1 MARNLNM
8 RDWMQTLDAAEEL
21 VRVRKPVHPVENM
34 GALLFGSRERA
45 LLFEEI
51 DGFPNWTALGQA
63 PANVRQAALALGVPL
78 SDLIPEFSKR
88 SRTRLTPVMVE
99 DGPVREVVYEGD
111 QVDVTRL
118 PAHVCGEKDG
128 GRFIS
133 SGLVISKDPDTGIRN
148 LSFHRMQIKEKRKV
162 GILIYPRH
170 LSLIY
175 HKYEERNEPMPVS
188 IMIGHHPC
196 YYLAAAYTGDVE
208 LDELELAGA
217 LLQEPV
223 ELVKTSHADLEV
235 PTHAEIA
242 LEGFVLPHIR
252 EPEGP
257 FSEFQDYYV
266 AGMGSNPVVRIDRIT
281 MRRDAIYY
289 NIQNGS
295 EMGGCVYH
303 KVPMSAAIYD
313 RLKNVGGFVDLQNVM
328 LMPGIFGIVI
338 QIRQRFRGEAKNVL
352 LGALSTQYQHPKVAM
367 VVDEDVD
374 INNPAEVL
382 WALNTRVDPV
392 NDVVLIPNARVHAM
406 DPTGVEVVPPGSTIW
421 NRVGSKM
428 GIDATKP
435 SIGEPR
441 EREVFE
447 RIKPK
452 NLGQICLE
460 DFL

>member
-1 MARNLNM
+1 MAGTLNM
-8 RDWMQTLDAAEEL
+8 RDWIRVLEEAGEL
-21 VRVRKPVHPVENM
+21 VRVKKPVDPIENM
-34 GALLFGSRERA
+34 GALLYGSRERA
-45 LLFEEI
+45 LLFENI
-51 DGFPNWTALGQA
+51 AGFPNWTALGQA
-63 PANVRQAALALGVPL
+63 PANVRQAALALGVPVH
-78 SDLIPEFSKR
+78 DLIPEFSRRCKQ
-88 SRTRLTPVMVE
+88 RLPPVVVP
-99 DGPVREVVYEGD
+99 DGPVHEVVLEGE
-111 QVDVTRL
+111 QIDVTTL
-118 PAHVCGEKDG
+118 PAHMCGEKDG

-133 SGLVISKDPDTGIRN
+133 SGLVIAKDPDTGTRN
-148 LSFHRMQIKEKRKV
+148 LSFHRMQIKAPRKL

-175 HKYEERNEPMPVS
+175 RKYEERGQPMPVA

-196 YYLAAAYTGDVE
+196 YYLAAAYTGDFE

-217 LLQEPV
+217 LLQGPV
-223 ELVKTSHADLEV
+223 ELLKTGHADLEV
-235 PTHAEIA
+235 PAHAEIT
-242 LEGFVLPHIR
+242 LEGFVLPHVR

-266 AGMGSNPVVRIDRIT
+266 AGMGNNPVVRIDRLT
-281 MRRDAIYY
+281 MRQDAIYY
-289 NIQNGS
+289 SIQNGS

-328 LMPGIFGIVI
+328 IMPGIFGVVI
-338 QIRQRFRGEAKNVL
+338 QIRQRFRGEAKNIL

-374 INNPAEVL
+374 ITNPAEIL

-392 NDVVLIPNARVHAM
+392 NDIFLIPNARVHAM
-406 DPTGVEVVPPGSTIW
+406 DPTGVEVVPPGSTVW

-435 SIGEPR
+435 SLAEPQA
-441 EREVFE
+441 REVFE
-447 RIKPK
+447 RIRPR
-452 NLGQICLE
+452 NLGQIRLE

>member
-8 RDWMQTLDAAEEL
+8 RDWIRTLDEAGEL
-21 VRVRKPVHPVENM
+21 VRVKKPVDPVESM
-34 GALLFGSRERA
+34 GALLYGSRERA
-45 LLFEEI
+45 LFFEKI

-78 SDLIPEFSKR
+78 NDLIPEFSRRAKK
-88 SRTRLTPVMVE
+88 LIKPVIVN
-99 DGPVREVVYEGD
+99 DGPVREVILEGD
-111 QVDVTRL
+111 QVDVTKL
-118 PAHVCGEKDG
+118 PTPKCGEKDG

-133 SGLVISKDPDTGIRN
+133 SGLVVSRDPDTGIRN
-148 LSFHRMQIKEKRKV
+148 LSFHRMQIKDKRKL

-175 HKYEERNEPMPVS
+175 RKYEERNEPMPVT
-188 IMIGHHPC
+188 IMIGHHPAI
-196 YYLAAAYTGDVE
+196 YMAAAYTGDLE

-217 LLQEPV
+217 LLQEPL
-223 ELVKTSHADLEV
+223 ELVKASHADLEV
-235 PTHAEIA
+235 PAHAEIN
-242 LEGFVLPHIR
+242 LEGYVLPHIR

-266 AGMGSNPVVRIDRIT
+266 AGMGNNPVVHIDRIT
-281 MRRDAIYY
+281 MRKDAIYY

-313 RLKNVGGFVDLQNVM
+313 RLKSVGGFVDLKNVM
-328 LMPGIFGIVI
+328 IMPGIFGIVI
-338 QIRQRFRGEAKNVL
+338 QIGQRFRGEAKNVL
-352 LGALSTQYQHPKVAM
+352 LGALSTQYQHPKVAI

-374 INNPAEVL
+374 INNPTDIL

-392 NDVVLIPNARVHAM
+392 NDVFMIPNARIHAM

-435 SIGEPR
+435 SIAEPK
-441 EREVFE
+441 EREVYE
-447 RIKPK
+447 RIKPP
-452 NLGQICLE
+452 NFGNIRLE

>member
-8 RDWMQTLDAAEEL
+8 RDWIRTLDEAGEL
-21 VRVRKPVHPVENM
+21 VRVKKPVDPVESM
-34 GALLFGSRERA
+34 GALLYGSRERA
-45 LLFEEI
+45 LLFENI
-51 DGFPNWTALGQA
+51 AGFPNWTALGQA

-78 SDLIPEFSKR
+78 HDLIPEFSRR
-88 SRTRLTPVMVE
+88 SKTLLKPVLVQ
-99 DGPVREVVYEGD
+99 DGPVREVIQEGD
-111 QVDVTRL
+111 QVDVTTF
-118 PAHVCGEKDG
+118 PAHMCGEKDG

-133 SGLVISKDPDTGIRN
+133 SGLVVSKDPDTGIRN
-148 LSFHRMQIKEKRKV
+148 LSFHRMQIKDKRKL

-170 LSLIY
+170 MSLIY
-175 HKYEERNEPMPVS
+175 RKYEDRNEPMPVS

-196 YYLAAAYTGDVE
+196 YYLAAAYTGDFE

-223 ELVKTSHADLEV
+223 ELVKASHADLEV
-235 PTHAEIA
+235 PAHAEIS
-242 LEGFVLPHIR
+242 LEGFILPHVR

-266 AGMGSNPVVRIDRIT
+266 AGMGHNPVLRIDRIT
-281 MRRDAIYY
+281 MRHDAMYY
-289 NIQNGS
+289 TIQNGS

-328 LMPGIFGIVI
+328 ITPGIFGIVI
-338 QIRQRFRGEAKNVL
+338 QIRQRFRGEAKNIL
-352 LGALSTQYQHPKVAM
+352 LGALSTQYQHPKVAI

-374 INNPAEVL
+374 LNSPADVL

-392 NDVVLIPNARVHAM
+392 NDVFLIPNARVHAM

-435 SIGEPR
+435 SIAEPR
-441 EREVFE
+441 ERDVFE

-452 NLGQICLE
+452 NLEQIRLE

>member
-1 MARNLNM
+1 MGANLNM
-8 RDWMQTLDAAEEL
+8 RDWIRVLDEAGEL
-21 VRVRKPVHPVENM
+21 VRVRKSVDPVESM
-34 GALLFGSRERA
+34 GALLYGSRERA
-45 LLFEEI
+45 LLFEQI
-51 DGFPNWTALGQA
+51 DGYANWTALGQA

-78 SDLIPEFSKR
+78 SELIPEFSRRAKQ
-88 SRTRLTPVMVE
+88 LIKPVMVQ
-99 DGPVREVVYEGD
+99 DGPVRDVIQEGD
-111 QVDVTRL
+111 EIDVTQL

-133 SGLVISKDPDTGIRN
+133 SGLVISKDPDSGIRN
-148 LSFHRMQIKEKRKV
+148 VSFHRMQIKEKRKL

-175 HKYEERNEPMPVS
+175 HKYEERNEPMPIS

-196 YYLAAAYTGDVE
+196 YYLAAAYTGGVE
-208 LDELELAGA
+208 LDELDLTGA

-223 ELVKTSHADLEV
+223 ELVKASHADLEV
-235 PTHAEIA
+235 PAHAEIA
-242 LEGFVLPHIR
+242 LEGVVLPHVR

-266 AGMGSNPVVRIDRIT
+266 AGMGNNPIIRVDRIT
-281 MRRDAIYY
+281 RRRDAIYY

-313 RLKNVGGFVDLQNVM
+313 RLKTVGGFVDLQNVM
-328 LMPGIFGIVI
+328 IMPGIFGVVI

-382 WALNTRVDPV
+382 WAFNTRVDPA
-392 NDVVLIPNARVHAM
+392 NDVFMIPNARVHAM
-406 DPTGVEVVPPGSTIW
+406 DATGMEVVPPGSTVW
-421 NRVGSKM
+421 NRVGSKI

-435 SIGEPR
+435 PISEPEPR
-441 EREVFE
+441 DVFE
-447 RIKPK
+447 RIKPP
-452 NLGQICLE
+452 NFGRIRLE